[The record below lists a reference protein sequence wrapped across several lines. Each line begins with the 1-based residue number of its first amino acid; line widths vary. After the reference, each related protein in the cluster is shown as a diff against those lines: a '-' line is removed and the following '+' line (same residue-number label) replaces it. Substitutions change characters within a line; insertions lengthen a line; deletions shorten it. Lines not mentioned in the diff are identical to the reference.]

1 MTVNGQRNT
10 FLEHE
15 DRNQR
20 AEASHPGRRLIKL
33 ASSGAFCA
41 GTVERAS
48 LVFQLF
54 SRLHR
59 LRGIRNFGAQPAAA
73 LCLASAIFYLS
84 MCLKDF
90 IACRRNSE
98 KCSYVF
104 KNVGL

>member
-73 LCLASAIFYLS
+73 LCLASAIFFC
-84 MCLKDF
+84 CLQEVA
-90 IACRRNSE
+90 I
-98 KCSYVF
+98 SYKEAGF
-104 KNVGL
+104 QIRAAITT